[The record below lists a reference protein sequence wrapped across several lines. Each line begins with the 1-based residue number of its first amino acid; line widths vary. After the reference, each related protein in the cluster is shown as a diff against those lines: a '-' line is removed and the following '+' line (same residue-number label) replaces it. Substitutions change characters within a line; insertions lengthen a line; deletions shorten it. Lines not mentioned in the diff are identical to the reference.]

1 MFPQPLTPPIKD
13 LISYKREHGTPLA
26 WLNSVTVLT
35 NTLNMTLQEAA
46 DHIGLLYQSNID
58 AYNKNKRLIPS
69 FGEKSDRNVEAYLRA
84 MDYWIIGLLEWDFRS
99 KRYLGDK
106 GEEVKL
112 SHVVPIAVQVEV
124 R

>member
-1 MFPQPLTPPIKD
+1 
-13 LISYKREHGTPLA
+13 
-26 WLNSVTVLT
+26 
-35 NTLNMTLQEAA
+35 MTLQEAA

-69 FGEKSDRNVEAYLRA
+69 FGEKSDRDVEAYLRA

-112 SHVVPIAVQVEV
+112 SHVVPIAV
-124 R
+124 